1 MRGVFWD
8 LENMKLPSS
17 YSMNVLRLISLADL
31 KVVLSVKSHDYNVLI
46 TQMIDIEIQNI
57 IPINVRDAIINF

>member
-1 MRGVFWD
+1 
-8 LENMKLPSS
+8 
-17 YSMNVLRLISLADL
+17 MNVLRLISLADL

-46 TQMIDIEIQNI
+46 TQMIAIEIQNI

>member
-8 LENMKLPSS
+8 LENIKLPSS

>member
-1 MRGVFWD
+1 MRGVFWV

-17 YSMNVLRLISLADL
+17 YSMNVLRLILLADL

-46 TQMIDIEIQNI
+46 TQMIAIEIQNI